1 MATFLELYGE
11 ELSIQLSSTDTS
23 NLFTTARRKAQVNN
37 GMREF
42 VRLTE
47 CVKKTASIPMVDE
60 TAAYDL
66 EATATDFSWLSEMEG
81 ISIARDNG
89 TTVTYLTEGER
100 GGLTRVDKR
109 RLDREHPGW
118 RAADPG
124 TPRYVYQDTEGGTTL
139 LGFYPPPDI
148 PATETWTL
156 SVPYVPQVAD
166 MTAPDDEPFTF
177 SANVAI
183 RLRPWHLAVTHYAA
197 YKLETA
203 RKQYA
208 QAKAQLEAFSGLV
221 KDYLDK
227 QRPPGG
233 DVVAYAHDYIGAR
246 RPATF
251 AGDPMVDF

>member
-1 MATFLELYGE
+1 MTFEELWGE
-11 ELSIQLSSTDTS
+11 ELDIQLSSKDRT

-42 VRLTE
+42 ARLTE
-47 CVKKTASIPMVDE
+47 CVKKTASIAMVDE
-60 TAAYDL
+60 TATYDI
-66 EATATDFSWLSEMEG
+66 EATASDFWWLCEQEG

-89 TTVTYLTEGER
+89 TTVTYLVEGER

-124 TPRYVYQDTEGGTTL
+124 TPRYFYLDTDGGQSL

-156 SVPYVPQVAD
+156 SVPYVPEVPD
-166 MTAPDDEPFTF
+166 MTATSDEPFTF
-177 SANVAI
+177 SSNVAK
-183 RLRPWHLAVTHYAA
+183 RLRAWHMALVHYAA
-197 YKLETA
+197 SKLETA
-203 RKQYA
+203 RKQGNNE
-208 QAKAQLEAFSGLV
+208 KAQLEKFSGYV

-233 DVVAYAHDYIGAR
+233 DVVAYAHDYVGQR
-246 RPATF
+246 RAGTF
-251 AGDPMVDF
+251 AGDPMVDW